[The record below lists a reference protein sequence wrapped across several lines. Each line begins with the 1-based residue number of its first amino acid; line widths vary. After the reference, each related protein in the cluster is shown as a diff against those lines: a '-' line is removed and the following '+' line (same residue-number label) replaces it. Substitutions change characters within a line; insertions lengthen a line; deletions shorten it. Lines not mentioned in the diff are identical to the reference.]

1 MSLKVSQLLFYSST
15 QHVVIFTLSYT
26 SSEIYIY
33 SVYNDNT
40 LWNNILFC
48 TLFCFII
55 FCKKKSMN
63 LSFSRLY
70 YKDKT
75 LELLFLHQWRETRA
89 LKEEYI
95 MRNRGVHVFYILFH
109 FIGLQ
114 SFIFHSDLYFFS
126 VTIKEI
132 HNN

>member
-1 MSLKVSQLLFYSST
+1 MIIHSGIT
-15 QHVVIFTLSYT
+15 
-26 SSEIYIY
+26 
-33 SVYNDNT
+33 
-40 LWNNILFC
+40 
-48 TLFCFII
+48 FCFVLC
-55 FCKKKSMN
+55 FALLSFVRKSMN

-89 LKEEYI
+89 LKDEYI

-109 FIGLQ
+109 YIGLQ